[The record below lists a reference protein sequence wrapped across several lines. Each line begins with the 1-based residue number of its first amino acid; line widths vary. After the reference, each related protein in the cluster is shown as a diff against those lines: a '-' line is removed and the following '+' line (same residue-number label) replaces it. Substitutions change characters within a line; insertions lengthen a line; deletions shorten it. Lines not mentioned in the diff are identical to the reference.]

1 MELKEAETIQKNLR
15 VSNAPSTIAEMS
27 KKFTHD
33 MGKGNINSTMKLSA
47 DNMQNGI
54 LPLNDQTLYQTKQK
68 HPHGKEADPWGF
80 DNRYT
85 RRNLSYQILFGRF
98 EFHPTDARSVRKA
111 ILETKGAPISP
122 DLDAD
127 S

>member
-1 MELKEAETIQKNLR
+1 MEMNEAETIQKNLR

-33 MGKGNINSTMKLSA
+33 MGKGNINSRMKLLA

-54 LPLNDQTLYQTKQK
+54 LPLNDQTLYQMKQK
-68 HPHGKEADPWGF
+68 HPHGKEAEPWDF

-85 RRNLSYQILFGRF
+85 RRNLPYQIPLGRF
-98 EFHPTDARSVRKA
+98 EFHPTDARSVTKA
-111 ILETKGAPISP
+111 ILETKGAPMSP
-122 DLDAD
+122 GLDAD